1 MKCRWFQFLINRV
14 LDDGRPLSPRIE
26 RHLAQCAVCRE
37 SHQRQRRVAAHLSAD
52 RPLATA
58 GDAAPFL
65 RARILNQL
73 KREPQSAP
81 AMTLGRWAWAGVA
94 GVALVVALFAMP
106 RRSIEPMGPSANNVP
121 VASRSPLVS
130 VAFLE
135 STARFTSGGNWLQ
148 AATNLDQPLQKEMAL
163 VIGDA
168 RAVLRS
174 LTAELVPAQLLV
186 NRD

>member
-26 RHLAQCAVCRE
+26 RHLVQCAVCRE
-37 SHQRQRRVAAHLSAD
+37 SHQRQRRVTERLSND
-52 RPLATA
+52 RQLAT
-58 GDAAPFL
+58 DAEASPFL

-81 AMTLGRWAWAGVA
+81 AMTMGRWAGAGIA

-106 RRSIEPMGPSANNVP
+106 RRSNDPLGPSANNVP